1 MSDCIFCRIADGS
14 IPSEIVYQDDD
25 VVAFRDIHPLAPV
38 HFPIVPRKHVVNLLD
53 LAADPDGSRVAEAVL
68 RAVPRVAAAAGVD
81 RTGFRLIN
89 NCGEDGGQTIGH
101 VHFHLIGGRSLG
113 EKLL

>member
-25 VVAFRDIHPLAPV
+25 VVAFRDIHPVAPV
-38 HFPIVPRKHVVNLLD
+38 HLLIVPRKHVVNLLD

-68 RAVPRVAAAAGVD
+68 RAVPRVAAAAGD
-81 RTGFRLIN
+81 ARPGFRLIN

-101 VHFHLIGGRSLG
+101 VHFPLIGGRSLG

>member
-14 IPSEIVYQDDD
+14 IPSAIVYQDDD
-25 VVAFRDIHPLAPV
+25 VVAFRDIHPVAPV
-38 HFPIVPRKHVVNLLD
+38 HLLIVPRKHVANLLA
-53 LAADPDGSRVAEAVL
+53 LAADPAGSRVAEAVL

>member
-14 IPSEIVYQDDD
+14 IPSAIVYQDDD
-25 VVAFRDIHPLAPV
+25 VVAFRDIHPVAPV
-38 HFPIVPRKHVVNLLD
+38 HVLIVPRKHVANLLD